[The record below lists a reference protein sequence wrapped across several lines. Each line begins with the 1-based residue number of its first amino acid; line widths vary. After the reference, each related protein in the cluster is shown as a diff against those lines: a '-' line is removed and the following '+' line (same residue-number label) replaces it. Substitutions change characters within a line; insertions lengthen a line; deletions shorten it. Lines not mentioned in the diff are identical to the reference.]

1 MSSYTLQKFSVE
13 KYGSSALKCRVGRLH
28 TILSNCFTFK
38 SRIYMQKPQNAVGSN
53 ISGYP
58 ARLSTSYIYSMFKI
72 SHRSLF
78 LVYEHAITM
87 SRCANMSPSHKY
99 NMLQPLSN
107 NWNLEKSEARDFAI

>member
-38 SRIYMQKPQNAVGSN
+38 SRIYMKKPQNPVGSN

-58 ARLSTSYIYSMFKI
+58 ARLSTSYIYE
-72 SHRSLF
+72 
-78 LVYEHAITM
+78 VE
-87 SRCANMSPSHKY
+87 SRAGYPE
-99 NMLQPLSN
+99 MLDPTGFWGFFIYILLLNVKQLLS
-107 NWNLEKSEARDFAI
+107 IV